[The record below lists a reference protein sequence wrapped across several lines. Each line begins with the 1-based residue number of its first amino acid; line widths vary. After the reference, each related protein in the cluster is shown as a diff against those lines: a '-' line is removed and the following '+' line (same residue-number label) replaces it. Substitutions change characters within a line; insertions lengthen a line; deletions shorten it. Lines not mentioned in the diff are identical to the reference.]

1 VDPHVRQVD
10 RGVCE
15 CRVSLARKRGLRARS
30 ATCSVPHASG
40 VTNLDAAWDEP
51 RLDEGPA
58 LYTKTMTVCVA
69 R

>member
-1 VDPHVRQVD
+1 MFD
-10 RGVCE
+10 RLTAASASAE
-15 CRVSLARKRGLRARS
+15 SVSHANVACARGQRPV
-30 ATCSVPHASG
+30 SVPHASG

-58 LYTKTMTVCVA
+58 LYTKTVTVCGA